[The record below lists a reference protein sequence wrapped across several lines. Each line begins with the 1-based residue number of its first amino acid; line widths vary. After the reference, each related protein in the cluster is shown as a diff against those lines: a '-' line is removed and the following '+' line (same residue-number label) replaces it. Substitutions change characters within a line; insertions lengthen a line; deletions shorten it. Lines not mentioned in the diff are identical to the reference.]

1 MSSEL
6 GTYSCRNELTRRMDL
21 DLGKL
26 KWERRKRVGYAPSL
40 RSGCSMTHWAS
51 KGMGVL
57 FGGVLDEEKDEDD
70 FESIFYNDM

>member
-1 MSSEL
+1 
-6 GTYSCRNELTRRMDL
+6 MDL

-70 FESIFYNDM
+70 FERETEARGVQSSKVQ